1 MMALLKYRDNS
12 NVQNDIIF
20 FRSMLY
26 QKARYCATFF
36 LICIF
41 IDTN

>member
-12 NVQNDIIF
+12 NVQNDIILF
-20 FRSMLY
+20 QSMLY
-26 QKARYCATFF
+26 QKARYCVTFF